1 MSVNSSG
8 ITYVLESGGDDYSS
22 AMEKKLI
29 EIAAYMGKRVPDM
42 TEEDYILYMISI
54 SEAGK
59 L

>member
-29 EIAAYMGKRVPDM
+29 KIAAWMGKRVPDM
-42 TEEDYILYMISI
+42 TEEDYILYLISI
-54 SEAGK
+54 DEVSVI
-59 L
+59 

>member
-29 EIAAYMGKRVPDM
+29 EIAAWMGKRVPDM
-42 TEEDYILYMISI
+42 TEEDYILYTISI
-54 SEAGK
+54 DEAS
-59 L
+59 LL